1 MRKGPKV
8 KPLDSITDSMDMNL
22 SKLWE
27 IVEDRGAWRA
37 VVHGVINS
45 QTQLSDRT
53 TTAFRL
59 RRTVPGDGE
68 KVHEHPPCAW
78 HRVRFRQGVVRANS
92 MMKLVCDVIHEHL
105 SVCQGT

>member
-1 MRKGPKV
+1 MV
-8 KPLDSITDSMDMNL
+8 SITWSVGMNL
-22 SKLWE
+22 SKRWE